1 MLIPDHEIR
10 RLCLQESMVVPYN
23 PELQNPCSLDVLLG
37 DRLMIELPG
46 EPDLQIIG
54 IGDCSKEQPYLM
66 EPGEFLL
73 AQTQEIFNLPA
84 HVAGQFVLKSSRA
97 RSGLNHLMAGFA
109 DSGWTGSVLTM
120 ELQNTRR
127 YHSLPIWPGM
137 RIGQMVFLSLAGIPE
152 RTYDKTG
159 RYNNHKTVMPS
170 LD

>member
-1 MLIPDHEIR
+1 
-10 RLCLQESMVVPYN
+10 
-23 PELQNPCSLDVLLG
+23 
-37 DRLMIELPG
+37 
-46 EPDLQIIG
+46 
-54 IGDCSKEQPYLM
+54 
-66 EPGEFLL
+66 
-73 AQTQEIFNLPA
+73 
-84 HVAGQFVLKSSRA
+84 
-97 RSGLNHLMAGFA
+97 MAGFA